1 MASISTADLL
11 AAWERGAS
19 QSMTRRVL
27 TLLATVYPELSDA
40 QLLSLPIGQRD
51 GLALKLREL
60 LFGPQLNIVAKC
72 PFCNEQLEV
81 GLDVADI
88 CVEQNTLQH
97 QPFALAVE
105 GFELQFRL
113 PDSQDLL
120 HIEAVDSL
128 DAARSVFFERCLL
141 SATYE
146 GQECSVDTLP
156 EEVLNKIEATMSAA
170 DPQADVELDL
180 CCPECLHSWL
190 APFDIASFL
199 WTEINAWA
207 QRVLN
212 EVHLLAQA
220 YSWREADILAMSA
233 ARRRYYLERV
243 LQ

>member
-1 MASISTADLL
+1 MTGISTADLL

-19 QSMTRRVL
+19 QSMTRRLL
-27 TLLATVYPELSDA
+27 TLLATVYPELSEA
-40 QLLSLPIGQRD
+40 QLLTLPIGQRD
-51 GLALKLREL
+51 GLALKFREL
-60 LFGPQLNIVAKC
+60 LFGPQLNIVAIC

-81 GLDVADI
+81 GLNVADI
-88 CVEQNTLQH
+88 CIEPNTLQH

-105 GFELQFRL
+105 GYELQFRL

-128 DAARSVFFERCLL
+128 EAARSVFFERCLL

-146 GQECSVDTLP
+146 GQACPVDTLP

-212 EVHLLAQA
+212 EVHLLAKA
-220 YSWREADILAMSA
+220 YSWRETDILAMSPS
-233 ARRRYYLERV
+233 RRRYYLERV
-243 LQ
+243 MQ

>member
-11 AAWERGAS
+11 AAWERGSA

-60 LFGPQLNIVAKC
+60 LFGSQLNIVAKC

-88 CVEQNTLQH
+88 CVEQNTLQN

-128 DAARSVFFERCLL
+128 EAARSVFFERCLL

-146 GQECSVDTLP
+146 GQECPVDTLP

-212 EVHLLAQA
+212 EVHQLAQA

>member
-11 AAWERGAS
+11 AAWERGGS

-27 TLLATVYPELSDA
+27 TLLATVYPELSDV

-60 LFGPQLNIVAKC
+60 LFGPQLSIVAKC
-72 PFCNEQLEV
+72 PFCHEQLEV

-97 QPFALAVE
+97 QPFALSIE

-128 DAARSVFFERCLL
+128 DTARNVFFERCLL

-146 GQECSVDTLP
+146 GQACPVAALP

-180 CCPECLHSWL
+180 CCPDCLHSWL

>member
-146 GQECSVDTLP
+146 GQECPVDTLP

-212 EVHLLAQA
+212 EVHLLAKA
-220 YSWREADILAMSA
+220 YSWRETDILAMSPS
-233 ARRRYYLERV
+233 RRRYYLERV
-243 LQ
+243 MQ

>member
-88 CVEQNTLQH
+88 CVEPNTLQH

-146 GQECSVDTLP
+146 GQECPVDTLP
-156 EEVLNKIEATMSAA
+156 EEVLNKIEASMSAA

>member
-1 MASISTADLL
+1 MAGISTADLL

-81 GLDVADI
+81 GLDVSDI

-146 GQECSVDTLP
+146 GQECPVDTLP

>member
-11 AAWERGAS
+11 AAWERGSA

-60 LFGPQLNIVAKC
+60 LFGSQLNIVAQC

-128 DAARSVFFERCLL
+128 EAARSVFFERCLL

-146 GQECSVDTLP
+146 GQECPVDTLP

>member
-1 MASISTADLL
+1 MAGISTADLL

-88 CVEQNTLQH
+88 CVEQNTLPH

-146 GQECSVDTLP
+146 GQECPVDTLP